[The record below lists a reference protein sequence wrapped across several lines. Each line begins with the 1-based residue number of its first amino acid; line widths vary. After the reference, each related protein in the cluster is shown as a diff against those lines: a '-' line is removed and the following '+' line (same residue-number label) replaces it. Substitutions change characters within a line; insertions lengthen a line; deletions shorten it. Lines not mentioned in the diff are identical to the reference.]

1 MLKTSTKNV
10 AQDVV
15 ACLVETSGKGLLTEI
30 LKWMQMSQ
38 LQYNSSA
45 DEKIATDSSTP
56 HISGEAA
63 QLTGVASY
71 TEDGSTK
78 KESYRIMKKK
88 AAEKS
93 LKAQIERRSAT
104 SLQREDEDTRKC
116 TLKTLKSN
124 EDEGAEGESGTDLRR
139 EPRL

>member
-63 QLTGVASY
+63 
-71 TEDGSTK
+71 
-78 KESYRIMKKK
+78 
-88 AAEKS
+88 
-93 LKAQIERRSAT
+93 
-104 SLQREDEDTRKC
+104 
-116 TLKTLKSN
+116 
-124 EDEGAEGESGTDLRR
+124 
-139 EPRL
+139 

>member
-1 MLKTSTKNV
+1 
-10 AQDVV
+10 
-15 ACLVETSGKGLLTEI
+15 
-30 LKWMQMSQ
+30 
-38 LQYNSSA
+38 
-45 DEKIATDSSTP
+45 
-56 HISGEAA
+56 
-63 QLTGVASY
+63 
-71 TEDGSTK
+71 
-78 KESYRIMKKK
+78 MKKK